1 MPLCV
6 EIRHIYELVPKTQG
20 RKDEKEMKKMSFVTK
35 GLALLL
41 MGAMLAGCGD
51 KATES
56 TADDKQQESS
66 VEDKSSESS
75 EVKESTE
82 EASTEE
88 SGAASSEESSA
99 ASTEES
105 TQASVGAT
113 SYEEYFKNFSMEG
126 KKLTLNLEEDVDGK
140 KITVDMVVGNKDGN
154 NFLYMSVPSKE
165 EGKNNEMSAYFMK
178 DQTAYAEFK
187 VVGEDTVAQ
196 KTSGMDPAMADQLN
210 LAGSFVNFSE
220 DGDFSMKSLGQET
233 IDGVTYEVL
242 QIEGSEEAKFYV
254 NAATKEWEI
263 LKASE
268 SGQEVVAYILPCE
281 KIELPADYASAEE
294 VGSEDFTM
302 TLMYGMMGII
312 ASVSGE

>member
-1 MPLCV
+1 
-6 EIRHIYELVPKTQG
+6 
-20 RKDEKEMKKMSFVTK
+20 MKKMSFVTK

-66 VEDKSSESS
+66 VEDKSSEAS

-82 EASTEE
+82 EAGSEE

-105 TQASVGAT
+105 TQESSQASAGAT

-126 KKLTLNLEEDVDGK
+126 KKITLNLEEEVDGK
-140 KITVDMVVGNKDGN
+140 KIAVDMVVGNNDGN
-154 NFLYMSVPSKE
+154 NYLYMSVPSKE

-187 VVGEDTVAQ
+187 VVGEETVAQ

-210 LAGSFVNFSE
+210 LAGGFVNFGE
-220 DGDFSMKSLGQET
+220 DGNFSMKSLGQET

-242 QIEGSEEAKFYV
+242 QLEDSEEAKFYV
-254 NAATKEWEI
+254 NVATKEWEM
-263 LKASE
+263 LKVAE
-268 SGQEVVAYILPCE
+268 SGQEVVAYILPSE
-281 KIELPADYASAEE
+281 KIELPAGYASAEE